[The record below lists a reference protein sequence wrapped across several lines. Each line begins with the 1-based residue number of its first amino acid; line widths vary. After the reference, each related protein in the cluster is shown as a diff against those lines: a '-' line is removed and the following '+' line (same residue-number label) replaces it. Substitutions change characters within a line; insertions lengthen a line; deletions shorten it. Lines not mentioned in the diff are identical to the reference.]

1 MAKTLVV
8 TLTCDRCAAE
18 GKERVEG
25 TESVAFGY
33 DGFGYG
39 LDLCA
44 EHAGEFHNT
53 VQSMISWS
61 SERSKLQAARRARRS
76 AGDGSSDGGAAAPP
90 GKRTTADRERL
101 KAIREWARK
110 NGHPDLG
117 DRGRIPQA
125 IVDEYEAA
133 HA

>member
-1 MAKTLVV
+1 MAKTLIVK
-8 TLTCDRCAAE
+8 LTCDRCTAE
-18 GKERVEG
+18 GKEGVEG
-25 TESVAFGY
+25 TESVSLGY

-44 EHAGEFHNT
+44 EHALAFHET

-61 SERSKLQAARRARRS
+61 SDRARLGGQRRARRS
-76 AGDGSSDGGAAAPP
+76 GSAEGPSSEATPSP
-90 GKRTTADRERL
+90 RTPADRERL
-101 KAIREWARK
+101 KVIREWARK

-125 IVDEYEAA
+125 IVDEYVAA
-133 HA
+133 HPG